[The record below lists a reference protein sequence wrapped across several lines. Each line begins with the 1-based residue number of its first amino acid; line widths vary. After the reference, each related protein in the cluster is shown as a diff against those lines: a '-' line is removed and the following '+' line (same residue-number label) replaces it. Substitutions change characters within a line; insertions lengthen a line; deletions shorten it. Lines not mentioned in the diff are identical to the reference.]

1 MHTSSDRAELSV
13 LVVVSGLSLLFSHS
27 LPAGTIKV
35 VFMQFLHHEKKD
47 LLVWV
52 NKRILSEFKE
62 RSSFP
67 EEHVE

>member
-47 LLVWV
+47 LLV
-52 NKRILSEFKE
+52 
-62 RSSFP
+62 
-67 EEHVE
+67 